1 MKTTKTIILTLIL
14 SMISTNVM
22 PKSFTKA
29 EIYKY
34 NTMVISKMIKV
45 VQPQMNEKK
54 RNKIALAL
62 YQSSKKYAVD
72 PKLMV
77 AIISTES
84 DFNNAAVSVSGDL
97 SLAQINTKVWNAE
110 FNRLGLGQIDIKLL
124 KKDEAYA
131 LNKMGKI
138 LSILKARHAKKDS
151 KWYATYHSRTKK
163 FKNAY
168 DGKVQNKL
176 RMIAS
181 VANANF

>member
-1 MKTTKTIILTLIL
+1 MKNTKILILTFIL

-22 PKSFTKA
+22 SKSLKKS
-29 EIYKY
+29 EINKH
-34 NTMVISKMIKV
+34 NIGMIADMIKV
-45 VQPQMNEKK
+45 VQPRLSMKSRK
-54 RNKIALAL
+54 KIAHDL
-62 YQSSKKYAVD
+62 YKVSKKYAVD

-84 DFNNAAVSVSGDL
+84 DFNNSAVSSTGDI

-110 FNRLGLGQIDIKLL
+110 FSRLGLAKMNIKLL
-124 KKDEAYA
+124 KKNESYA

-138 LSILKARHAKKDS
+138 LSILKNRHAKKDT
-151 KWYATYHSRTKK
+151 KWYAIYHSKTKK

-168 DGKVQNKL
+168 DGKLQNKL

-181 VANANF
+181 VSSNRS